1 MSREPIK
8 DDNLVIVR
16 CIDARWFQVR
26 KGNRAIPGTQVP
38 LPVPEWEVRDA
49 LARLIVA
56 ATSLDSAPYL
66 TKLFKRESYTQAVA
80 FQAQA
85 NKHYCQ
91 VANKSKAHAA
101 AANKL
106 AGQLATTE

>member
-1 MSREPIK
+1 MNREPIN
-8 DDNLVIVR
+8 DDNLVTVR

-26 KGNRAIPGTQVP
+26 KGNRAIPDTPAP
-38 LPVPEWEVRDA
+38 LQVPEWEVRNA

-66 TKLFKRESYTQAVA
+66 TKLFKRGRYTEAVA
-80 FQAQA
+80 FQAAA

-101 AANKL
+101 AAHKL
-106 AGQLATTE
+106 ADQLAPKD